1 MSIFIYYCVTY
12 LGRRPNSEE
21 VNTSA
26 GTTNIGCE
34 FIPENTNEGMKKKS
48 ISTGD
53 TVQKDISIENV
64 DNYSNLYDPTNERET
79 PVQGMNNILN
89 QDLLCLPVSEEFEET
104 SDSNSILD
112 IERDVEFIDN
122 FDFNSTDVDKL
133 EDHVGIDWLH

>member
-21 VNTSA
+21 VSTSA

-34 FIPENTNEGMKKKS
+34 LISENTNEGMKKKS

-79 PVQGMNNILN
+79 PVLI
-89 QDLLCLPVSEEFEET
+89 F
-104 SDSNSILD
+104 D
-112 IERDVEFIDN
+112 ICKLGCSVLERTL
-122 FDFNSTDVDKL
+122 S
-133 EDHVGIDWLH
+133 